1 MKIRDDYTCPLEIVH
16 DIIKGKWK
24 TIILYQMKDGP
35 KGLAELEREI
45 EGINQKM
52 LLEQLKELISF
63 GLVEKKSFDG
73 YPLRVEYSITERRGQ
88 KMIEAINIMQMIGV
102 DYMLQNGMTDA
113 LLQKGI
119 LTEGQLNQLMEKDII
134 EKDIIEEDIIE
145 EALMGEEAVG
155 DTTETP

>member
-52 LLEQLKELISF
+52 LLEQLKELIQF
-63 GLVEKKSFDG
+63 GLVEKKSFEG
-73 YPLRVEYSITERRGQ
+73 YPLRVEYSITKRRGQ
-88 KMIEAINIMQMIGV
+88 KMIEAVKIMQMVGV
-102 DYMLQNGMTDA
+102 DYMLENGMED
-113 LLQKGI
+113 I
-119 LTEGQLNQLMEKDII
+119 LI
-134 EKDIIEEDIIE
+134 EKEILSKEEIEKIN
-145 EALMGEEAVG
+145 GG
-155 DTTETP
+155 SYGHN

>member
-45 EGINQKM
+45 EGITQKM
-52 LLEQLKELISF
+52 LLEQLKELIEF

-73 YPLRVEYSITERRGQ
+73 YPLRVEYSITERRGR
-88 KMIEAINIMQMIGV
+88 KMIEAIDIMQMVGV
-102 DYMLQNGMTDA
+102 DYMIENGMTDA
-113 LLQKGI
+113 LIEKGI
-119 LTEGQLNQLMEKDII
+119 LSKD
-134 EKDIIEEDIIE
+134 EVCKLVK
-145 EALMGEEAVG
+145 EAADG
-155 DTTETP
+155 